1 MAGASLSRLSRERTV
16 LVDQV
21 PSMQV
26 RPHSEVDHLGFLTS
40 VIGTSAT
47 TPCSARSQQA
57 VPCRPVP
64 AGPCRACRAVPC
76 PRSPRSRVSSPKT
89 LITRFLVR
97 SFFLVRRKR
106 TRGGG
111 GSSEV
116 ARLSSR
122 EALAVVRH
130 CNCSG
135 AWHSALVHFVTS
147 YSPVVRKR
155 DRSVS
160 PSLSW
165 GGESSVNLVPSCALR
180 ASGSVSLLPRLALC
194 PSTLTAGAG
203 AVPFWYAR
211 DWLREAPLSHQRGD
225 EGLPQ
230 PIGLKLVS

>member
-1 MAGASLSRLSRERTV
+1 MPAPCHFGTQEIGCEK
-16 LVDQV
+16 
-21 PSMQV
+21 
-26 RPHSEVDHLGFLTS
+26 PHFPTKEG
-40 VIGTSAT
+40 
-47 TPCSARSQQA
+47 
-57 VPCRPVP
+57 
-64 AGPCRACRAVPC
+64 
-76 PRSPRSRVSSPKT
+76 
-89 LITRFLVR
+89 
-97 SFFLVRRKR
+97 
-106 TRGGG
+106 TRGYRNQS
-111 GSSEV
+111 GSSSFP
-116 ARLSSR
+116 RLPRLFLRCPPTHTCFFCKVGPSQGMDRTGVST
-122 EALAVVRH
+122 
-130 CNCSG
+130 SPTKWG

-165 GGESSVNLVPSCALR
+165 GGESSVNLVPSCALG